1 MELQTQR
8 ISMHYSPNNIYPTT
22 EEHLARKHILA
33 VVPSGQR
40 TFMEG
45 LLNIYRNSL
54 IKELS
59 HDDSKPSS
67 RTTAQ
72 TAKE

>member
-1 MELQTQR
+1 
-8 ISMHYSPNNIYPTT
+8 MHYSPNKIYPTT

-33 VVPSGQR
+33 IVPSGQR

-54 IKELS
+54 LKEFT

-67 RTTAQ
+67 RATAQ
-72 TAKE
+72 TAEE

>member
-1 MELQTQR
+1 
-8 ISMHYSPNNIYPTT
+8 MHYSPNKIYPTT

-33 VVPSGQR
+33 IVPSGQR

-54 IKELS
+54 LKEFT

-72 TAKE
+72 TAEE